1 MFIKRALWPIKKQQS
16 YPNVQD
22 VVAAKNWKYLVKH
35 SLPVNLADMYS
46 FSECMHMIDQLIEAS
61 VDAMLEDGFTADL
74 MRDYSVNLMMILR
87 ARYPKEWKEDWKNEA
102 FLGIVCALVYREE
115 EAFVYIQNAYNQ
127 LENPPQS
134 LIFAYISAGRGPDQ
148 FLTQPQVTE
157 LLHKGIEKSVT
168 YEAALH
174 MAALAYEQKDFEKQE
189 YWKAK
194 AVEAE
199 QNGIHTPMI
208 TPNVLKD
215 PFKEKSRYQY
225 EE

>member
-1 MFIKRALWPIKKQQS
+1 MADNGEKS
-16 YPNVQD
+16 YPHVQD

-87 ARYPKEWKEDWKNEA
+87 ARYAKEWKEDWKNEA

-115 EAFVYIQNAYNQ
+115 EAFVYIQNAYKQ
-127 LENPPQS
+127 LEDPPQS
-134 LIFAYISAGRGPDQ
+134 LIFAYISAGSGPDH
-148 FLTQPQVTE
+148 FLTKLQIAE
-157 LLHKGIEKSVT
+157 LIQKGVAKGIT
-168 YEAALH
+168 YESALQ
-174 MAALAYEQKDFEKQE
+174 MASLAYEQKDVEKQKHWE
-189 YWKAK
+189 AK
-194 AVEAE
+194 AIEAE
-199 QNGIHTPMI
+199 KKGIHTPMI

-215 PFKEKSRYQY
+215 LYKDKKGYRY
-225 EE
+225 ET